1 MKNIEAA
8 IDAAIK
14 ATGNVLIIGGE
25 CCGKSELTEK
35 ISERML
41 SDKMSIVAIT
51 NNRKIRNMIN
61 EDPGS
66 KYIFKQKGDN
76 VDVKGIRNTRQDAIL
91 IDECENI
98 WDLPIDKKIIL
109 AITSENVD
117 RTIKELDRYFEI
129 IIRLNSEKIAEVIKG

>member
-41 SDKMSIVAIT
+41 SNKTSIVAIT
-51 NNRKIRNMIN
+51 NNRKIRNMVN

-109 AITSENVD
+109 AVSSVYIYRMV
-117 RTIKELDRYFEI
+117 KE
-129 IIRLNSEKIAEVIKG
+129 